1 MSFVSIIIPSYNS
14 SKFISKTIECLIYQS
29 YPNIEVIVIDDGSTD
44 GSFEYL
50 QSIDKPNFIVKKN
63 KGKGACAA
71 RNYGFE
77 LATGDYIMYLD
88 ADDIITP
95 NKIEGQINL
104 FKEFGDDILVS
115 GVWGRFYQTIEEVKW
130 AEQLLNKDYNTPI
143 DWLVDSWMGK
153 GMGQTSIWL
162 APRKLIEKAGP
173 WDERLTI
180 NQDGEFFSRVILQA
194 KAIKFSNDARVYYR
208 SGIDGSISQQKNSN
222 EKVESLLLSYQLY
235 EKNVSEY
242 LDNFELRKA
251 LANNYLNFIYQYHH
265 FYPDLAKQA
274 EECFYSLEAGK
285 MWAVGGE
292 NFKRLAKLVGFKKAL
307 KLKSL
312 ITSI

>member
-1 MSFVSIIIPSYNS
+1 MKKTTIIIPSFNALPFLKETLES
-14 SKFISKTIECLIYQS
+14 AFNQT

-50 QSIDKPNFIVKKN
+50 QGLDKPNFIVKKN

-77 LATGDYIMYLD
+77 LSTGDYIMYLD
-88 ADDIITP
+88 ADDIISP
-95 NKIEGQINL
+95 NKIEAQITL

-115 GVWGRFYQTIEEVKW
+115 GMWGRFYRTIEDVKW
-130 AEQLLNKDYNTPI
+130 SEQLLNKDYNTPI
-143 DWLVDSWMGK
+143 EWLIDSWMGK

-173 WDERLTI
+173 WDERLTL
-180 NQDGEFFSRVILQA
+180 NDDGEFFSRVILQA
-194 KAIKFSNDARVYYR
+194 KAIKFCDMARIFYR
-208 SGIDGSISQQKNSN
+208 SGLSNSLSQNALLL
-222 EKVESLLLSYQLY
+222 EKSKSLLLSLNLY
-235 EKNVSEY
+235 EKNSIFY
-242 LDNFELRKA
+242 LDNRKVRKA
-251 LANNYLNFIYQYHH
+251 LANNYLNFIYQYHSH
-265 FYPDLAKQA
+265 YPELAKQA
-274 EECFYSLEAGK
+274 EESFYRLNVGK

-307 KLKSL
+307 KLKKN
-312 ITSI
+312 

>member
-1 MSFVSIIIPSYNS
+1 MKTSIIIPSFNS
-14 SKFISKTIECLIYQS
+14 LTFLNETLESVFNQT
-29 YPNIEVIVIDDGSTD
+29 YPNIEVIIIDDGSTD

-88 ADDIITP
+88 ADDIISP
-95 NKIEGQINL
+95 NKIEAQISL
-104 FKEFGDDILVS
+104 FKEHGDDILVS
-115 GVWGRFYQTIEEVKW
+115 GMWGRFYRTIEDVKW
-130 AEQLLNKDYNTPI
+130 SEQLLNKDYNTPI
-143 DWLVDSWMGK
+143 EWLIDSWMGK

-180 NQDGEFFSRVILQA
+180 NQDGEFFSRVILHA
-194 KAIKFSNDARVYYR
+194 KAVKLSNDARVYYR
-208 SGIDGSISQQKNSN
+208 SGLKESISQQKNSN
-222 EKVESLLLSYQLY
+222 EKAASLLLSYQLY
-235 EKNVSEY
+235 EKNVSDY

-265 FYPDLAKQA
+265 HYPDLAKQA
-274 EECFYSLEAGK
+274 EEFFYSLEVGK

-312 ITSI
+312 IT